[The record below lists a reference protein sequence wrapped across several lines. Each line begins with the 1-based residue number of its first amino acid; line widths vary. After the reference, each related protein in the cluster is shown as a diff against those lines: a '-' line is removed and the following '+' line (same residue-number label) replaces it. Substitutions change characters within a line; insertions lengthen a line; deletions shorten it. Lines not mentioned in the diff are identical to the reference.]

1 MKAGTATK
9 KTLNF
14 ISSTIMIKM
23 GKVAGSYMVDMAC
36 INMKLIERAQVILKT
51 LYHIDEEEAIQRLQK
66 SDMNLYEA
74 IQKLNNR

>member
-1 MKAGTATK
+1 
-9 KTLNF
+9 
-14 ISSTIMIKM
+14 MIKM